1 MASEDTKDTVTV
13 GEYLERQKSLERE
26 AAEVL
31 PWNFDSCTYNKGYLR
46 QAVYACK
53 TCKPKSGFGPGGVC
67 YSCSIACHADHEL
80 VELFNKRN
88 FKCDCGTTRLGGNT
102 CQLESKSK
110 DALNELNSYNHNYEG
125 RFCWCKIDYDPEKE
139 EANMH
144 QCVICE
150 DWFHE
155 NCINGER
162 QGEKVFSVPEL
173 DTFDEYI
180 CRGCTSNY
188 AFLKSYKSSH
198 MFFSGQTKRIGE
210 MKSTDKEHS
219 VHEETSCNSPNSSI
233 NGQLLQTDSFISTS
247 KRKLEDDQE
256 IESENSILKKK
267 KSEAQCKLDIWKI
280 EDDKFEVDLFCIQG
294 WRDELCRCAKCMDLY
309 KKHHIEFI
317 LQEEETYEPPQDDEA
332 QTSLFDS
339 GMKLLTQMDRITA
352 IEGAIAYAKLK
363 DELVEFLKPF
373 EESGKTV
380 TEKDIRTFFESK
392 RNERNIPDAGSF
404 F

>member
-1 MASEDTKDTVTV
+1 MSSEDKDIVTFE
-13 GEYLERQKSLERE
+13 EYLERQKSLEEE

-53 TCKPKSGFGPGGVC
+53 TCKPKSGYEPGGVC

-88 FKCDCGTTRLGGNT
+88 FKCDCGTTRFGESK
-102 CQLESKSK
+102 CQLEQKPQ

-125 RFCWCKIDYDPEKE
+125 LFCWCKVDYDPEKE

-155 NCINGER
+155 DCINGEKH
-162 QGEKVFSVPEL
+162 GEKLFSIPDL

-180 CRGCTSNY
+180 CRECTRKY
-188 AFLKSYKSSH
+188 TFLKTYKNSH
-198 MFFSGQTKRIGE
+198 QFFSGQTKMKVCDKSMDNDNDNDNDNNDNYNSDRGE
-210 MKSTDKEHS
+210 RKTNFQVSQS
-219 VHEETSCNSPNSSI
+219 VQSSQNESSI
-233 NGQLLQTDSFISTS
+233 STN
-247 KRKLEDDQE
+247 KRKMENDQE
-256 IESENSILKKK
+256 IGNEIHSNKKTR
-267 KSEAQCKLDIWKI
+267 SDVQC
-280 EDDKFEVDLFCIQG
+280 
-294 WRDELCRCAKCMDLY
+294 WRDELCRCSKCLNLY
-309 KKHHIEFI
+309 KQYQIEFI
-317 LQEEETYEPPQDDEA
+317 LQEEETYEPPQDDNA
-332 QTSLFDS
+332 RTSLFDS

-352 IEGAIAYAKLK
+352 IEGAIAYAKLR

-373 EESGKTV
+373 GESGKTV
-380 TEKDIRTFFESK
+380 TEQDIRTFFETK
-392 RNERNIPDAGSF
+392 RNERK
-404 F
+404 